1 MTTSNEW
8 IHTVMNYIGPN
19 DGEGTQIYQ
28 NSRNIVNVTELSTR
42 GYFEGNPDLVL
53 GRVYSGGNYWYG
65 SVQVDELYF
74 FDRTLTE
81 PEIRMLSENTS

>member
-28 NSRNIVNVTELSTR
+28 NSRNIVNVTELSAR
-42 GYFEGNPDLVL
+42 EYFEGNPDLVL
-53 GRVYSGGNYWYG
+53 GRVYNWYDNWYG
-65 SVQVDELYF
+65 TVQVDELYL